1 MRSVHDL
8 IVIFLI
14 AFLLDVLFGDPHSR
28 FHPVALFGSYARR
41 VETVVRKLC
50 GNGRLA
56 GICAWCL
63 TVIPVTALAWTV
75 TAWCGIAAAGAF
87 LYISIALRSLLDHS
101 AAIRVPLRSG
111 DLEEGRHALSMIVS
125 RKTEDLP
132 ESEIVRGGI
141 ESLGENLID
150 AVASA
155 CFWCAAGY
163 GIGGVPG
170 AAAGAVF
177 LRALNT
183 LDACWGYRNDRYLR
197 FGWFAA
203 RFDDAAHWIPA
214 RLTAV
219 AIALAS
225 GHPARVLRCAWRH
238 RNDHPSPNSC
248 WGMAAFA
255 GALGIRLGG
264 PTEYPDGP
272 ESYPYWGD
280 GRAELDSSDLL
291 AAERLALRSALIFVI
306 LIWSVGIWL

>member
-41 VETVVRKLC
+41 VETAVRKLC
-50 GNGRLA
+50 GTVRFA

-75 TAWCGIAAAGAF
+75 TVWCGIVAAGVF

-111 DLEEGRHALSMIVS
+111 DLEEGRRALSMIVS
-125 RKTEDLP
+125 RKTEGLP

-225 GHPARVLRCAWRH
+225 GHPVRVLRCAWRH

-280 GRAELDSSDLL
+280 GRTELDSSDLL

>member
-28 FHPVALFGSYARR
+28 FHPVALFGSYARC
-41 VETVVRKLC
+41 VETAVRKLC
-50 GNGRLA
+50 GNERFA

-75 TAWCGIAAAGAF
+75 TVWCGIAAAGVF

-111 DLEEGRHALSMIVS
+111 DLEEGRRALSMIVS
-125 RKTEDLP
+125 RKTEGLP

-177 LRALNT
+177 LRTLNT

-219 AIALAS
+219 VIALAS
-225 GHPARVLRCAWRH
+225 GHPVRVLCCAWRH

-280 GRAELDSSDLL
+280 GRTELDSSDLL